1 MFLARHCSVYTV
13 CVWLASTFATHAVC
27 GLYTII
33 VIVIGLVLSLSTA
46 FTHQLGQ
53 ESYYLEVNRL
63 SADIMQ
69 YFNTSARLR
78 LPRREC

>member
-1 MFLARHCSVYTV
+1 VEGGAVPDLTYTQS
-13 CVWLASTFATHAVC
+13 VWLVSSFATHAVC

-53 ESYYLEVNRL
+53 ESYYLEVGYHL
-63 SADIMQ
+63 I
-69 YFNTSARLR
+69 
-78 LPRREC
+78 